1 MMSTVLV
8 TGGTG
13 VLGSALVKQLEGR
26 ADVRTLSRRAS
37 DNPDVVRGDLETGEG
52 LEAAVDGVDVIAHCA
67 TAADY
72 RRPRR
77 DVEQTRRL
85 LLAAGNRRPHVAYI
99 SIVGID
105 RIPFRYYKAKLE
117 CEELIQHSGLPW
129 TIFRTT
135 QFHDLALLFLQILTK
150 PPVAIVPRG
159 FQGQPVDVNEVAIR
173 MAELVLG
180 EPAGRAADMGGPRIE
195 NATDMVRTYLELT
208 KKGRRVVQVP
218 LPGKVAGGFRAG
230 HHMVTSDGIHGQRTF
245 SQYLKERVRPDG
257 TVDAPYKLRR

>member
-1 MMSTVLV
+1 MSTVLV

-13 VLGSALVKQLEGR
+13 VLGSALVKQLGGR
-26 ADVRTLSRRAS
+26 ADLRVLSRRAS
-37 DNPDVVRGDLETGEG
+37 DDQAFVQGDLETGQG

-67 TAADY
+67 SAADY

-85 LLAAGNRRPHVAYI
+85 LLAAGDRRPHIVYI

-117 CEELIQHSGLPW
+117 CEQLIQHSGLPW

-135 QFHDLALLFLQILTK
+135 QFHDLALLFLQIMTK
-150 PPVAIVPRG
+150 LPVAIVPRG
-159 FQGQPVDVNEVAIR
+159 FRGQPVDVDEVAIR

-180 EPAGRAADMGGPRIE
+180 EPAGRVPDMGGPRIE
-195 NATDMVRTYLELT
+195 DAADMVRTYLELT
-208 KKGRRVVQVP
+208 KRSRRIVQAP

-230 HHMVTSDGIHGQRTF
+230 HHMVTGDGIHGRRTF
-245 SQYLKERVRPDG
+245 SDYLHERVRPDG
-257 TVDAPYKLRR
+257 SVDAPYKLRR